1 MEVTGVEEGE
11 EGDDEAE
18 VSESSHGEDL
28 DGTNNVSGRNK
39 RKNVDQGAESRKNK
53 LFCHLAASTK
63 GSIDTNM
70 KKFLE
75 GLVKVSFTILR
86 RNSVGSS
93 RIEWTSLRRRLSTC
107 WGRWSLR
114 LHNSG
119 QIYC

>member
-1 MEVTGVEEGE
+1 MEVTGVEEG
-11 EGDDEAE
+11 DDEAE
-18 VSESSHGEDL
+18 ISESSHGAEDL

-70 KKFLE
+70 KKVLE

-93 RIEWTSLRRRLSTC
+93 RIE
-107 WGRWSLR
+107 
-114 LHNSG
+114 
-119 QIYC
+119 